1 MAAAHGAKPDVV
13 EVPDGSAEESGVELM
28 HLGTEDNAVDG
39 GLVFPGGRVE
49 FGMDAFLQDAIDER
63 FAFFKNSILCECLDE
78 NLAGFE
84 NDLTGEESF
93 DIKVAVF
100 IHALLKGGRIVADG
114 GGILQPAEGMLVHLE
129 FMTEGCECAVDDGC

>member
-1 MAAAHGAKPDVV
+1 
-13 EVPDGSAEESGVELM
+13 
-28 HLGTEDNAVDG
+28 
-39 GLVFPGGRVE
+39 
-49 FGMDAFLQDAIDER
+49 MDAFLQDAIDER

-84 NDLTGEESF
+84 NDLTGKESF

-100 IHALLKGGRIVADG
+100 IHALLKGSRIVADA

-129 FMTEGCECAVDDGC
+129 FMTEGSQGAVGDGC